1 MTPEHQGLRVNGLGA
16 GYGQGLA
23 IADITFHCAP
33 GETLGLVGRNGA
45 GKTTLL
51 RALVAQ
57 LPRGGHVHYGGACLD
72 RLAPEA
78 IARQGI
84 AYVPQGR
91 GLFADFSVE
100 DNLMLAAHA
109 LPAARAKA
117 RDLLAPAYLAFPWL
131 RDQRRSR
138 AGGLSGGQQ
147 QQLAIA
153 RALVAQPG
161 LILLDEPLEGIQPSI
176 VARIV
181 HVLKD
186 LRAQARP
193 AALLLVEQNLE
204 VVRALCDR
212 VLLLES
218 GRLRQAWDAKALR
231 DDPGLI
237 ARHLAL

>member
-1 MTPEHQGLRVNGLGA
+1 MTPEPHGLRVSGLGA

-23 IADITFHCAP
+23 IADITLHCAP

-57 LPRGGHVHYGGACLD
+57 LPRDGHVHYAGTCLD

-78 IARQGI
+78 IARHGI

-91 GLFADFSVE
+91 GLFVDFSIE
-100 DNLMLAAHA
+100 ENLMLAAHA
-109 LPAARAKA
+109 LPAAQAKA
-117 RDLLAPAYLAFPWL
+117 RDLLTPAYQAFPWL

-138 AGGLSGGQQ
+138 AGSLSGGQQ

-153 RALVAQPG
+153 RALVARPG

-181 HVLKD
+181 QVLKN
-186 LRAQARP
+186 LRTQTRP
-193 AALLLVEQNLE
+193 TALLLVEQNLE

-218 GRLRQAWDAKALR
+218 GRLRQAWDARALR